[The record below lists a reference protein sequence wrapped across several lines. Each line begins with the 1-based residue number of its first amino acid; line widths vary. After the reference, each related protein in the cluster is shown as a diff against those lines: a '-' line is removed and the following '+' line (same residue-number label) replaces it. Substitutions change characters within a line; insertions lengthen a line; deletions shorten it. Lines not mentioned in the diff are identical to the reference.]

1 MQLRNGKKLGWAEVY
16 LNLKTVPF
24 WAVHIA
30 AIVGIIQLG
39 FSWSGVALAALL
51 YVPRMFFVTA
61 GYHRYFSHR
70 SYRTSRVFQFLLAF
84 GAVATA
90 QKGVMWWASHHRKHH
105 RFSDEPQDLHSPRD
119 GFWWSHMG
127 WILSYENE
135 GTDLSGVPDLVK
147 YPELR
152 LLERF
157 WLAPPILVAVAT
169 YALGGY
175 FALVWGFFV
184 AQVVLWHGTFT
195 INSLS
200 HVIGWRRFET
210 TDDSRNHLGLALLT
224 LGEGWHNNHHHRPGV
239 ARQGIGAR
247 EIDIS
252 YAILRVL
259 AVFGVVW
266 DLREKPVTKKVR
278 VGTAVETNPAG
289 EMALA
294 QASHPAAEVTPTPMP
309 TAVEVATSPVRAP
322 SAAV

>member
-1 MQLRNGKKLGWAEVY
+1 MQLRNGRTLSWAEVY
-16 LNLKTVPF
+16 LNAKTIPF
-24 WAVHIA
+24 WAVHAA
-30 AIVGIIQLG
+30 AIVGVAYLG
-39 FSWSGVALAALL
+39 FSWSGLALAALL
-51 YVPRMFFVTA
+51 YIPRMFFVTA

-70 SYRTSRVFQFLLAF
+70 SYRTSRWFQFVLAF

-90 QKGVMWWASHHRKHH
+90 QKGVIWWASHHRKHH

-135 GTDLSGVPDLVK
+135 GTDLSGVPDLLK

-157 WLAPPILVAVAT
+157 WMVPPVLVAVAT
-169 YALGGY
+169 YAIGGS

-184 AQVVLWHGTFT
+184 AQVALWHGTFT

-210 TDDSRNHLGLALLT
+210 TDDSRNHWALALLT

-252 YAILRVL
+252 YAILRGL
-259 AVFGVVW
+259 SAVGLVW
-266 DLREKPVTKKVR
+266 DLREKPVSKKVR
-278 VGTAVETNPAG
+278 VGAAVDAA
-289 EMALA
+289 ALA
-294 QASHPAAEVTPTPMP
+294 RSEAAPEVTPTPMP
-309 TAVEVATSPVRAP
+309 TAVDPVAP
-322 SAAV
+322 AASTVAV